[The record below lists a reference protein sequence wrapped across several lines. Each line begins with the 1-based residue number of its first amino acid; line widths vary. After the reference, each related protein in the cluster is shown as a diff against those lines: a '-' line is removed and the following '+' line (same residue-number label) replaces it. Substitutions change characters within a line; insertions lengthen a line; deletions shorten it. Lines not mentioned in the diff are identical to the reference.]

1 MDSVF
6 SAILVSI
13 ITSFLVTV
21 MLLRAYSDRLTEKL
35 DTFFN
40 KERQTREEIRK
51 LALDTM
57 ARVANKN
64 RTKKIH

>member
-6 SAILVSI
+6 SAILVSV

-21 MLLRAYSDRLTEKL
+21 MLLRAYSGRLTERL
-35 DTFFN
+35 NTFFN
-40 KERQTREEIRK
+40 KEWQAREEMIK

-57 ARVANKN
+57 ARIANKY
-64 RTKKIH
+64 K

>member
-1 MDSVF
+1 MESVF
-6 SAILVSI
+6 SAVLVSV

-21 MLLRAYSDRLTEKL
+21 TLLRAYSDRLTEKL

-57 ARVANKN
+57 ARIAN
-64 RTKKIH
+64 KKIH

>member
-1 MDSVF
+1 MEVF
-6 SAILVSI
+6 LYVVIVSA

-21 MLLRAYSDRLTEKL
+21 MLLRGYSNRLTEML
-35 DTFFN
+35 ENFFD

-57 ARVANKN
+57 ARIAN
-64 RTKKIH
+64 KKIH

>member
-1 MDSVF
+1 MDSGL
-6 SAILVSI
+6 SAILVSV

-21 MLLRAYSDRLTEKL
+21 MLLRAYSGRLTEKL

-57 ARVANKN
+57 ARIAN
-64 RTKKIH
+64 KKIH

>member
-1 MDSVF
+1 MEVF
-6 SAILVSI
+6 LYVVIVSA

-21 MLLRAYSDRLTEKL
+21 MLLRGYSNRLTEML

-57 ARVANKN
+57 ARIANK
-64 RTKKIH
+64 K

>member
-1 MDSVF
+1 MDNVL
-6 SAILVSI
+6 SAVLVSV

-21 MLLRAYSDRLTEKL
+21 MLLRGYSNRLTKKL

-40 KERQTREEIRK
+40 MEWQAREEIRK

-57 ARVANKN
+57 ARILNNK
-64 RTKKIH
+64 

>member
-57 ARVANKN
+57 ARVANK
-64 RTKKIH
+64 K

>member
-1 MDSVF
+1 MDSVL
-6 SAILVSI
+6 SAILVSV

-21 MLLRAYSDRLTEKL
+21 MLLRAYSGRLTEKL

-57 ARVANKN
+57 ARIAN
-64 RTKKIH
+64 KKIH

>member
-6 SAILVSI
+6 LAILVSI

-21 MLLRAYSDRLTEKL
+21 MLLRGYSNRLTERL

-40 KERQTREEIRK
+40 KEWQAREEMIK

-57 ARVANKN
+57 ARIANKY
-64 RTKKIH
+64 K

>member
-1 MDSVF
+1 MEVF
-6 SAILVSI
+6 LYVVIVSA

-35 DTFFN
+35 DIFFN

-57 ARVANKN
+57 ARIANK
-64 RTKKIH
+64 K

>member
-21 MLLRAYSDRLTEKL
+21 MLLRGYSNRLSEML
-35 DTFFN
+35 DSFFN

-57 ARVANKN
+57 ARVANK
-64 RTKKIH
+64 KIH

>member
-57 ARVANKN
+57 ARVANK
-64 RTKKIH
+64 KIH

>member
-1 MDSVF
+1 MEVF
-6 SAILVSI
+6 LYVVIVSA

-21 MLLRAYSDRLTEKL
+21 MLLRVYSNRLTEML

-57 ARVANKN
+57 ARIAN
-64 RTKKIH
+64 KKIH

>member
-1 MDSVF
+1 MDIVI
-6 SAILVSI
+6 SAVLVSV

-21 MLLRAYSDRLTEKL
+21 MLLRGYSNRLTERL

-40 KERQTREEIRK
+40 KEWQAREEMVK

-57 ARVANKN
+57 AIIANKY
-64 RTKKIH
+64 K

>member
-1 MDSVF
+1 MDSVL
-6 SAILVSI
+6 SAVLASV

-21 MLLRAYSDRLTEKL
+21 MLLRGYSNRLTKRL

-40 KERQTREEIRK
+40 KEWQAREEILK

-57 ARVANKN
+57 ARIANEK
-64 RTKKIH
+64 

>member
-1 MDSVF
+1 MESVF

-21 MLLRAYSDRLTEKL
+21 MLLRAYSDRLTKRL

-40 KERQTREEIRK
+40 KEWQAREEMIK

-57 ARVANKN
+57 ARIANKY
-64 RTKKIH
+64 K